1 MRIPRK
7 INFQSEQCTNLNS
20 ESSFV
25 LEPGCGESISADRV
39 SRDWSTFEKVGK
51 MKSVTNF
58 SDLFPHSRFGLSSPT
73 FQYKSAFRILL
84 AAILALEIDFE
95 RPAETLAFA
104 SVSGNEPV
112 RSPSSRAGP
121 NHHNQPAQLV
131 HGLNR
136 HLSSTSRSASLEF
149 GATFQAKNL
158 FRANKSAR
166 LGSLGWKKNFFVF
179 GFGQLLTCSALINWI
194 LGTGTK
200 LSRASEPS
208 G

>member
-1 MRIPRK
+1 MWGVH
-7 INFQSEQCTNLNS
+7 FW
-20 ESSFV
+20 
-25 LEPGCGESISADRV
+25 GERSDLSNI
-39 SRDWSTFEKVGK
+39 EKVGK
-51 MKSVTNF
+51 MKNVTKI
-58 SDLFPHSRFGLSSPT
+58 SDHFIPPRNGLPIKSSP
-73 FQYKSAFRILL
+73 YKGPIRFFL
-84 AAILALEIDFE
+84 AAIFARQINFE

-112 RSPSSRAGP
+112 RSPSSRAGL

-166 LGSLGWKKNFFVF
+166 LGSLGRKKNFFVF
-179 GFGQLLTCSALINWI
+179 GFGQLLTCSALINWV